1 MQSSVF
7 INWPLGRSGRS
18 LAVSY
23 KKALSREIERGTAY
37 LQGPVETLY
46 MAAPRADAL
55 GIECLLD
62 TSGTLLKTVTFFADA
77 ECSLEIG
84 QSAISL
90 QQVASWKDA
99 GINRIVI
106 HYNKDSL
113 VHIEQLRKNINTIA
127 RYIKNISV
135 DLYTASASTVQAVIA
150 LPITHISLYTIAGFS
165 QTKKEIQDAGFISYE
180 WQHFALPGFQSRHAL
195 KCWNRESY
203 KGFGVGA
210 CSFDG
215 TSRTKN
221 SDDIKRYLACAQDN
235 QSLYEYEEKL
245 SDQEIYFEK
254 IMIGLRR
261 PQGVCKKIISPET
274 ERKMNDCIEN
284 GLLVDY
290 GATISYT
297 DCGFLVENQV
307 LTQII

>member
-7 INWPLGRSGRS
+7 INWPLGRSGHS
-18 LAVSY
+18 LALSY
-23 KKALSREIERGTAY
+23 QKALSREIERGAPC
-37 LQGPVETLY
+37 LQEPIESLY
-46 MAAPRADAL
+46 MAAPCADAL

-62 TSGTLLKTVTFFADA
+62 TSGTLLKTVTFFAGA

-84 QSAISL
+84 QGAISL
-90 QQVASWKDA
+90 QQAASWKHA

-135 DLYTASASTVQAVIA
+135 DIYTASASTVRAVIA

-165 QTKKEIQDAGFISYE
+165 QAKKEIEEAGFISYE

-195 KCWNRESY
+195 TYWNRKPY
-203 KGFGVGA
+203 KGFGAGA

-215 TSRTKN
+215 TIRTKN
-221 SDDIKRYLACAQDN
+221 SGDIKRYIACAQDD

-274 ERKMNDCIEN
+274 EKKMNDCIES
-284 GLLVDY
+284 GLLVDC
-290 GATISYT
+290 GATIRYT
-297 DCGFLVENQV
+297 DRGFLIENQV